1 MTIKSSFTAA
11 EPPSI
16 NLPAQPV
23 KPRLSPG
30 ARLLRSS
37 FHYLGLRMPSLTA
50 RVAYWLWFRPGRKQ
64 RGGDKPL
71 LFKQAEWIPLK
82 WQGKRVAAYAWGQGS
97 PVLFVH
103 GWGSSA
109 SKLDMLAAALVAA
122 GNRVIAFDAPAHGR
136 SAGSRTNVIE
146 ITGVILELDRIHGP
160 FAAVVAHSFGGLCT
174 VQAMRRGLRV
184 KRLVCISAPSH
195 FDFTLASYG
204 RMLNLPNKVVARL
217 STLVEEQFGADIWS
231 RMSMHTEP
239 GEISVPALIIHD
251 EDDMI
256 VAVTEGECVAAAWP
270 RARLLKTNGLGH
282 RRILADEM
290 VIAEVSRFINSS
302 QAG

>member
-1 MTIKSSFTAA
+1 MTIKSSFTATK
-11 EPPSI
+11 PPVTKLPGQPA
-16 NLPAQPV
+16 NL
-23 KPRLSPG
+23 RLSPG
-30 ARLLRSS
+30 ARLLRGG
-37 FHYLGLRMPSLTA
+37 FHYLGLRMPRLTA

-64 RGGDKPL
+64 RDGDKSL
-71 LFKQAEWIPLK
+71 LFKRAEWVPLK
-82 WQGKRVAAYAWGQGS
+82 WQGKQVAAYAWGQGA
-97 PVLFVH
+97 PVLLVH

-109 SKLDMLAAALVAA
+109 SNMDMLAAALVAA
-122 GNRVIAFDAPAHGR
+122 GKRVIAFDAPAHGR

-146 ITGVILELDRIHGP
+146 VSGVILELDRIHGP

-174 VQAMRRGLRV
+174 VQAVRRGLRV

-256 VAVTEGECVAAAWP
+256 VAVAEGEWVAAAWP
-270 RARLLKTNGLGH
+270 QARLLKTNGLGH

-290 VIAEVSRFINSS
+290 VIAEVSRFIG
-302 QAG
+302 AGEEG

>member
-1 MTIKSSFTAA
+1 MTIKSSFKAT
-11 EPPSI
+11 EPPGT
-16 NLPAQPV
+16 NLPGQPAIHT
-23 KPRLSPG
+23 LSPG
-30 ARLLRSS
+30 ARLLRSG
-37 FHYLGLRMPSLTA
+37 FRYLGLRMPRLTA
-50 RVAYWLWFRPGRKQ
+50 RMAYWLWFRPGRKQ
-64 RGGDKPL
+64 RDGDKSL
-71 LFKQAEWIPLK
+71 LFEQAEWIPLK
-82 WQGKRVAAYAWGQGS
+82 WQGKQVAAYAWGQGS
-97 PVLFVH
+97 PVLLVH

-174 VQAMRRGLRV
+174 IQAVRRGLRL

-195 FDFTLASYG
+195 FDYTLASYG
-204 RMLNLPNKVVARL
+204 RMLNLPNKVVTRL

-256 VAVTEGECVAAAWP
+256 VPVTEGECVAASWP
-270 RARLLKTNGLGH
+270 QARLLKTNGLGH

-290 VIAEVSRFINSS
+290 VIAEVSRFIS
-302 QAG
+302 AGEEG